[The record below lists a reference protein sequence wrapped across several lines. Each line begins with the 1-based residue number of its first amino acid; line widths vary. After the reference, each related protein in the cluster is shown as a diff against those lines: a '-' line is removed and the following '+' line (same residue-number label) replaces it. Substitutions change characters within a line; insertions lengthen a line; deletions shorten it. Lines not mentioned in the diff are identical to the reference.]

1 MALRVRV
8 FAITHY
14 SLPVY
19 TVSWV
24 L

>member
-14 SLPVY
+14 
-19 TVSWV
+19 
-24 L
+24 